1 MLLVLGA
8 EHDASAHALAAAC
21 DGLLLTPGDLC
32 RPGWVLAADPAED
45 RLVAAGRELPA
56 ARVEL
61 VVTRLGH
68 VLPEHLPGIRP
79 GDREYVAAEIQATLF
94 FALRRMSCPVLNTPT
109 PVCLHG
115 PHWRQ
120 EHWMAAARTLGIATR
135 PLVRRGGEPHT
146 PGGARSGVLVEGE
159 VQRVLVAGDAAH
171 GPAPLRERTRR
182 LAEHADCPL
191 LEACFH
197 AGSIEDDAGAGE
209 DADMAELVYVSS
221 LPVLDETL
229 IDLLRH
235 ATPSAREARPT

>member
-1 MLLVLGA
+1 VLLVLGA

-32 RPGWVLAADPAED
+32 RSGWVLAEDPEED
-45 RLVAAGRELPA
+45 RLVVAGRALPA

-79 GDREYVAAEIQATLF
+79 GDREYVAAEIHATLF
-94 FALRRMSCPVLNTPT
+94 FALCRLSCPVLNRPT

-115 PHWRQ
+115 PNWRQ
-120 EHWMAAARTLGIATR
+120 EHWLAAARTLGIATR
-135 PLVRRGGEPHT
+135 PLVRRGGEPHAPGG
-146 PGGARSGVLVEGE
+146 PGGACGGELIGGE
-159 VQRVLVAGDAAH
+159 VRRVLLVGDAAD
-171 GPAPLRERTRR
+171 GPAPLRDCARR

-197 AGSIEDDAGAGE
+197 VGAGE
-209 DADMAELVYVSS
+209 DAEMAELVYVSS
-221 LPVLDETL
+221 LPALDRTL
-229 IDLLRH
+229 IGLLRQV
-235 ATPSAREARPT
+235 TRSAPEAPA